1 MKQQEIMI
9 DYYNSSISAIFF
21 FPDDDD
27 TKKYPVICKVHGL
40 VSNEFTREETL
51 AALLTDNGIA
61 YFVFHLS
68 GFYKSSGE
76 TTIQASL
83 QNLDFII
90 SYLANHPKVNPLR
103 IGLYGVSLGG
113 ALVTCHAS
121 RDPRVALVALQAPL
135 FDFTFV
141 VNYPHF
147 NALWDGLTASGLV
160 RTAATGVK
168 EKLQNDIK
176 GNNPLSCVNRI
187 APRPLLII
195 AGSKDNFMPI
205 NGVKHLYSKAFDPK
219 VFKIIPNADHNL
231 TNLQAR
237 LETFDALR
245 EFFVNQL
252 VEA

>member
-1 MKQQEIMI
+1 MRKEELMI
-9 DYYNSSISAIFF
+9 DYYNSTISAAFF
-21 FPDDDD
+21 FPDDDS
-27 TKKYPVICKVHGL
+27 KKYPVVCKVHGL
-40 VSNEFTREETL
+40 VSNEFAKEE
-51 AALLTDNGIA
+51 AFASLLTDKGIA

-68 GFYKSSGE
+68 GFYKSAGE
-76 TTIQASL
+76 TTIHASL
-83 QNLDFII
+83 QNLDYVI
-90 SYLANHPKVNPLR
+90 SFLANHPKVNPLR

-121 RDPRVALVALQAPL
+121 RDPRIAIVALQAPL
-135 FDFTFV
+135 FDFDFV

-147 NALWDGLTASGLV
+147 DALWDGLTASGLV

-168 EKLQNDIK
+168 EKLQNDIR

-195 AGSKDNFMPI
+195 AGSKDRFMPM
-205 NGVKHLYSKAFDPK
+205 NGVRNLYSNAFDPK
-219 VFKIIPNADHNL
+219 SFKIIPNADHNL

-237 LETFDALR
+237 LETFDALQ

>member
-1 MKQQEIMI
+1 MRKEEIMI
-9 DYYNSSISAIFF
+9 DYYNSTISAAFF
-21 FPDDDD
+21 FPDDDS
-27 TKKYPVICKVHGL
+27 KKYPVVCKVHGL
-40 VSNEFTREETL
+40 VSNEFAKEEAL
-51 AALLTDNGIA
+51 ASLLTDKGIA

-68 GFYKSSGE
+68 GFYKSTGE
-76 TTIQASL
+76 TTIHASL
-83 QNLDFII
+83 QNLDYVI
-90 SYLANHPKVNPLR
+90 SFLANHPKVNPLR

-121 RDPRVALVALQAPL
+121 RDPRIAIVALQAPL
-135 FDFTFV
+135 FDFDFV

-147 NALWDGLTASGLV
+147 DALWDGLTASGLV

-168 EKLQNDIK
+168 EKLQNDIR

-195 AGSKDNFMPI
+195 AGSKDRFMPM
-205 NGVKHLYSKAFDPK
+205 NGVRNLYSNAFDPK
-219 VFKIIPNADHNL
+219 SFKIIPNADHNL
-231 TNLQAR
+231 TNPQAR
-237 LETFDALR
+237 LETFDALQ